1 MKKTN
6 IGGQALIEG
15 LMMIGPENAAIAL
28 RKADGEILVEKRPL
42 PKKLFITKI
51 PIIRGAINFFR
62 QMVLGMKALMF
73 SAQFLEIEEEEE
85 EDDKPSKFDNFLKMI
100 LGEKRF
106 NKLNEKFEGNKIP
119 DFMIYISVVISILF
133 SVVLFFW
140 VPNLIAELVGFDKSK
155 SGNIYYNLFEGV
167 IRMTIFSGY
176 IILVSKMEDIKRVW
190 QYHGAE
196 HKTIHCYE
204 NGRDLSIENVKSF
217 STKHPR
223 CGTSFMIIVMVVS
236 VIVFSILPRGGII
249 ENIML
254 RLVFIPLVAGV
265 SYELLKFAGK
275 RSDWQLMKIINAPGL
290 AFQYFTTREPDDE
303 QIEVAIE
310 AFNNVLVDDKEA
322 DNW

>member
-1 MKKTN
+1 MKKTS

-28 RKADGEILVEKRPL
+28 RRSDGEILVEKRPL

-51 PIIRGAINFFR
+51 PIVRGAINFFR

-73 SAQFLEIEEEEE
+73 SAQVVEIEEDK
-85 EDDKPSKFDNFLKMI
+85 EDEKPSKFDNFLKAI
-100 LGEKRF
+100 IGEKRY

-119 DFMIYISVVISILF
+119 DFMIYLSVVISILF
-133 SVVLFFW
+133 SIVVFFW
-140 VPNLIAELVGFDKSK
+140 VPNLVAELIGFEKTK
-155 SGNIYYNLFEGV
+155 SGDIYYNIFEGAFR
-167 IRMTIFSGY
+167 ILIFSSY
-176 IILVSKMEDIKRVW
+176 IILVSKMDDIKRVW

-204 NGRDLSIENVKSF
+204 NGKELTVENVKSF

-223 CGTSFMIIVMVVS
+223 CGTSFMIIVMFVS
-236 VIVFSILPRGGII
+236 VIIFALLPRYGII
-249 ENIML
+249 ENILL
-254 RLVFIPLVAGV
+254 RLLFIPVVAGT
-265 SYELLKFAGK
+265 SYEILKFAGR
-275 RSDWQLMKIINAPGL
+275 RSEWLLMKIINAPGL
-290 AFQYFTTREPDDE
+290 AFQHFTTREPDAK

-310 AFNNVLVDDKEA
+310 AFNNVLVADKDA

>member
-1 MKKTN
+1 MKKTS

-42 PKKLFITKI
+42 PKKLLVTKI
-51 PIIRGAINFFR
+51 PIVRGAVNFFR

-73 SAQFLEIEEEEE
+73 SAQFVEIEDDE
-85 EDDKPSKFDNFLKMI
+85 EDDEPSKFDDFLKKLI
-100 LGEKRF
+100 GEKRYD
-106 NKLNEKFEGNKIP
+106 KLTGKFEGNKIP

-133 SVVLFFW
+133 SVVLFIFL
-140 VPNLIAELVGFDKSK
+140 PNLLAQLVGFGKNAK
-155 SGNIYYNLFEGV
+155 GNVYYNLFEGV
-167 IRMTIFSGY
+167 VRMTLFSAY
-176 IILVSKMEDIKRVW
+176 IILVSKMDDIKRVW

-204 NGRDLSIENVKSF
+204 SGDNLTVENVRKF

-223 CGTSFMIIVMVVS
+223 CGTSFMVIVMVIS
-236 VIVFSILPRGGII
+236 VIIFSFLPRYGIVL
-249 ENIML
+249 NILL
-254 RLVFIPLVAGV
+254 RLIFVPLVAGT
-265 SYELLKFAGK
+265 SYEILKFAG
-275 RSDWQLMKIINAPGL
+275 RRTDWIIMKIINSPGL
-290 AFQYFTTREPDDE
+290 AFQYFTTKEPDDR

-310 AFNNVLVDDKEA
+310 AFNGVLVDDREA